1 LGAVR
6 RLAHEGTDER
16 INPDEDVVAILTGNV
31 LKDPDYT
38 LRYHS
43 SELYEEF
50 RTESVITGKANPLKS
65 NFANPPVVIDAT
77 AEALIAAIKE
87 RLSI

>member
-1 LGAVR
+1 
-6 RLAHEGTDER
+6 
-16 INPDEDVVAILTGNV
+16 VVAILTGNV

-50 RTESVITGKANPLKS
+50 TTETAITNKGNPLIS
-65 NFANPPVVIDAT
+65 NFANPPVVVDAT
-77 AEALIAAIKE
+77 LPALRSAIE
-87 RLSI
+87 SRLRLG